1 MIILNKKTVEN
12 GTVSVRM
19 FGRDYQIPVEEAK
32 HYVATDQLYFK
43 ANKPVSE
50 KQFASFLAG

>member
-1 MIILNKKTVEN
+1 MGILNKKPVID

-32 HYVATDQLYFK
+32 RYVTTNQLYFK

-50 KQFASFLAG
+50 KDFNKFLAS

>member
-1 MIILNKKTVEN
+1 MVILNRKPVVD

-32 HYVATDQLYFK
+32 RYVAINQLYFK
-43 ANKPVSE
+43 VNKPVTE
-50 KQFASFLAG
+50 KEFSQFLAS

>member
-1 MIILNKKTVEN
+1 MVILNRKPVVD

-19 FGRDYQIPVEEAK
+19 FGRDYQISVDEAK
-32 HYVATDQLYFK
+32 RYVDTNQLYFK

-50 KQFASFLAG
+50 KDFNKFLAS

>member
-1 MIILNKKTVEN
+1 MVILNRKPVVD

-32 HYVATDQLYFK
+32 RYVATNQLYFK
-43 ANKPVSE
+43 VNKPVTE
-50 KQFASFLAG
+50 KEFSQFLAS

>member
-1 MIILNKKTVEN
+1 MVILNRKPVVD

-32 HYVATDQLYFK
+32 RYVVTNQLYFK
-43 ANKPVSE
+43 ANKPVTE
-50 KQFASFLAG
+50 RDFNQFLAS

>member
-1 MIILNKKTVEN
+1 MVILNRKPVVD

-32 HYVATDQLYFK
+32 RYVVTNQLYFK
-43 ANKPVSE
+43 VNKPVTE
-50 KQFASFLAG
+50 KEFSQFLAS

>member
-1 MIILNKKTVEN
+1 MVILNKKPVVD

-32 HYVATDQLYFK
+32 RYVAANQLYFK
-43 ANKPVSE
+43 VNKPVTE
-50 KQFASFLAG
+50 KEFSQFLAS